1 MKIKIA
7 DRTLCKEG
15 NAFSFKEKIEV
26 ARQLEKL
33 CVDVVELPQIENVKT
48 DTLLV
53 RTIAS
58 FVKNSVL
65 SVDAGMNK
73 AGVDNAADAL
83 KTAQNPRIRI
93 ELPVSTVGMEYKIGR
108 ASCRERV

>member
-33 CVDVVELPQIENVKT
+33 CVDVVELPQVENVKT

-58 FVKNSVL
+58 FVKNGVL
-65 SVDAGMNK
+65 SVNAGMNK
-73 AGVDNAADAL
+73 QGVDNAAFL
-83 KTAQNPRIRI
+83 PKPLHIPRYPAFLYNRKNTRF
-93 ELPVSTVGMEYKIGR
+93 P
-108 ASCRERV
+108 